1 MISKDSA
8 VEKIGTLQANFEG
21 DYGTNSPMAE
31 LELLPVNYGESQLI
45 KLEYAVKFIQ
55 SLSHEKRE
63 LIRNVV
69 VIIRINLTN
78 GETSATPARSFSIL
92 R

>member
-1 MISKDSA
+1 M
-8 VEKIGTLQANFEG
+8 VEKTKTLQANFEG
-21 DYGTNSPMAE
+21 DYGPNSPMAE

-78 GETSATPARSFSIL
+78 GETSATAVRSFSIL